1 MNIAINIPPDLLA
14 AFCTKWKVAELSLF
28 GSVLREDF
36 GADSDVDVLVEFLPD
51 APYGID
57 EHVEMIAELREI
69 FGRPVDLVRAG
80 SLKNPFRRRE
90 IMSTRRVIHAA

>member
-1 MNIAINIPPDLLA
+1 MDTAFNIPSDRLA
-14 AFCTKWKVAELSLF
+14 AFCGKWKVAELSLF
-28 GSVLREDF
+28 GSVLRDDF
-36 GADSDVDVLVEFLPD
+36 GPESDVDVLVEFLPG

-57 EHVEMIAELREI
+57 EHVEMVSELREI
-69 FGRPVDLVRAG
+69 FGRPVDLVRVG